1 MNSVTN
7 LTIYDSSRRGPRALD
22 ELREVIRYR
31 NLIIQLVR
39 RDILTRYK
47 RSVLGVAWTMLN
59 PLGMM
64 AVLTVAF
71 SQIFRFNTP
80 NYPVYIL
87 SGLVVWNYF
96 SQTTTAAIATFVWGG
111 GLLKRIYIPRS
122 TFALSSVGTGLVNL
136 ILALVP
142 LLFIMVITGTPV
154 RWTIL
159 FLPVPILL
167 LLLFA
172 LGLGLI
178 ISTVAIY
185 FPDVAEMY
193 QIILTAW
200 MYLTPVIY
208 PASMLPD
215 RIRPWL
221 ELLNP
226 MFRLVELFR
235 LPLYDG
241 RLPSW
246 AELWPSVLISLIMLV
261 IGWLIFT
268 RASDEFSYRV

>member
-1 MNSVTN
+1 LDSITD
-7 LTIYDSSRRGPRALD
+7 LTIYDSSRRGPRVID

-31 NLIIQLVR
+31 NLIFQLVR

-47 RSVLGVAWTMLN
+47 RSVLGIAWTMLN

-64 AVLTVAF
+64 VVLTVAF
-71 SQIFRFNTP
+71 SQIFRFDVP
-80 NYPVYIL
+80 IYPVYIL

-96 SQTTTAAIATFVWGG
+96 SQTTTAAIASFVWGG

-122 TFALSSVGTGLVNL
+122 TFVLSSVGTGLVNL
-136 ILALVP
+136 LLALIP
-142 LLFIMVITGTPV
+142 LLIIMLFTGSPV

-178 ISTVAIY
+178 ISTAAIY

-208 PASMLPD
+208 PDSILPENA
-215 RIRPWL
+215 RFWL
-221 ELLNP
+221 QLLNP
-226 MFRLVELFR
+226 MFRLVQIFR

-241 RLPSW
+241 RILPG
-246 AELWPSVLISLIMLV
+246 L
-261 IGWLIFT
+261 
-268 RASDEFSYRV
+268 SYGPR

>member
-1 MNSVTN
+1 LDSITD
-7 LTIYDSSRRGPRALD
+7 LTIYDSSRRGPRVID

-31 NLIIQLVR
+31 NLIFQLVR

-47 RSVLGVAWTMLN
+47 RSVLGIAWTMLN

-64 AVLTVAF
+64 VVLTVAF
-71 SQIFRFNTP
+71 SQIFRFDVP

-96 SQTTTAAIATFVWGG
+96 SQTTTAAISSFVWGG

-122 TFALSSVGTGLVNL
+122 TFVLSSVGTGLVNL
-136 ILALVP
+136 LLALIP
-142 LLFIMVITGTPV
+142 LLIIMLFTGSPV

-178 ISTVAIY
+178 ISTAAIY

-208 PASMLPD
+208 PDSILPENA
-215 RIRPWL
+215 RFWL
-221 ELLNP
+221 QLLNP
-226 MFRLVELFR
+226 MFRLVQIFR

-241 RLPSW
+241 RIPTW
-246 AELWPSVLISLIMLV
+246 TELWPAIVISLIILI
-261 IGWLIFT
+261 IGWLVFT

>member
-1 MNSVTN
+1 LDSITD
-7 LTIYDSSRRGPRALD
+7 LTIYDSSRRGPRVID

-31 NLIIQLVR
+31 NLIFQLVR

-47 RSVLGVAWTMLN
+47 RSVLGIAWTMLN

-64 AVLTVAF
+64 VVLTVAL
-71 SQIFRFNTP
+71 SQIFRFDVP

-96 SQTTTAAIATFVWGG
+96 SQTTTAAISSFVWGG

-122 TFALSSVGTGLVNL
+122 TFVLSSVGTGLVNL
-136 ILALVP
+136 LLALIP
-142 LLFIMVITGTPV
+142 LLIIMLFTGSPV

-178 ISTVAIY
+178 ISTAAIY

-208 PASMLPD
+208 PDSILPENA
-215 RIRPWL
+215 RFWL
-221 ELLNP
+221 QLLNP
-226 MFRLVELFR
+226 MFRLVQIFR

-241 RLPSW
+241 RIPTW
-246 AELWPSVLISLIMLV
+246 TELWPAIVISLIILI
-261 IGWLIFT
+261 IGWLVFT

>member
-1 MNSVTN
+1 MDSITD
-7 LTIYDSSRRGPRALD
+7 LTIYDSSRRGPRVID

-31 NLIIQLVR
+31 NLIYQLVR

-47 RSVLGVAWTMLN
+47 RSVLGIAWTMLN

-64 AVLTVAF
+64 VVLTVAF
-71 SQIFRFNTP
+71 SQIFRFDVP

-96 SQTTTAAIATFVWGG
+96 SQTTTAAIASFVWGG

-122 TFALSSVGTGLVNL
+122 TFVLSSVGTGLVNL
-136 ILALVP
+136 LLALIP
-142 LLFIMVITGTPV
+142 LLIIMLFTGSPV

-167 LLLFA
+167 LLLFE

-178 ISTVAIY
+178 ISTAAIY

-208 PASMLPD
+208 PDSILPENA
-215 RIRPWL
+215 RFWL
-221 ELLNP
+221 QLLNP
-226 MFRLVELFR
+226 MFRLVQIFR

-241 RLPSW
+241 RIPTW
-246 AELWPSVLISLIMLV
+246 TELWPAIVISLIMLI
-261 IGWLIFT
+261 IGWLVFT